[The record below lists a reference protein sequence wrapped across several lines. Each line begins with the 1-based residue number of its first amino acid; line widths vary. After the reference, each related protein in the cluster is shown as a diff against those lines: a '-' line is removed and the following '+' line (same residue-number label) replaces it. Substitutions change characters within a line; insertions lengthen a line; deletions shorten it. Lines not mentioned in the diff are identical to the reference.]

1 MSKKATPLT
10 GLNPGLSKSIPFSKS
25 ENSKLDIS
33 TGSKASGRGKFS
45 IKGVVASAL
54 TKELK
59 KPNQKPT
66 LSNNSLNESNNDN
79 LLPKTMSDNKPV
91 ESIETKILKIIDES
105 SEMFT
110 NKNYFTNQEASG
122 EKYELVEKEILRK
135 FELDNEE
142 LKLLKNTHG
151 EKYNDLILKHG
162 ISVNE
167 LKKIKAKFRQEEK
180 TQEEDNNKIFEIEQS
195 NKEIILYNQKLR
207 DMYTKELNEKENIYK
222 VIVAFLKKFDASL
235 SKDIKKTLK
244 GFTHEMFLPMDKK
257 KEDQEKI
264 KDLNAKLKKLE
275 KESMNLDSEIEII
288 KKTLNDEK
296 NKNTYV
302 DLD

>member
-25 ENSKLDIS
+25 ENSKLDNSI
-33 TGSKASGRGKFS
+33 GSKASGLGKFTPT
-45 IKGVVASAL
+45 IKNIVSSAL
-54 TKELK
+54 SKQSK
-59 KPNQKPT
+59 NKRPT
-66 LSNNSLNESNNDN
+66 LTNQSLNESNNDN
-79 LLPKTMSDNKPV
+79 LNPKTMSDNKPV

-122 EKYELVEKEILRK
+122 EKYELVEKTILRK

-142 LKLLKNTHG
+142 LKHLKNTHV

-162 ISVNE
+162 ISVKE
-167 LKKIKAKFRQEEK
+167 LKKIKDKFRQEEK

-195 NKEIILYNQKLR
+195 NTEIILYNQKLR
-207 DMYTKELNEKENIYK
+207 DMYAKELNEKENIYK
-222 VIVAFLKKFDASL
+222 VIVAFLNKFDARL

-257 KEDQEKI
+257 KEDEEKI
-264 KDLNAKLKKLE
+264 KDLNGKLKNLE
-275 KESMNLDSEIEII
+275 KESKTLDSEIEII